1 MPISRINTSGISD
14 SAVTTAKVADDAVT
28 SAKLDTNIAIDGDL
42 TVDTST
48 LKVDST
54 NNKVGI
60 GTSSPENNL
69 HVFTDAHTEG
79 ITIKSTGN
87 TANAIIFD
95 ANRSGSGNTINQLLG
110 KWNGTSV
117 AEINFQTGSDTTN
130 KDDGIIAFRTSSAD
144 NITERMRIENNGEVG
159 INKSSPAA
167 QLHVRSPN
175 MASTRD
181 ALRLQNGV
189 NNTGGYFIRFTNN
202 SDGVAGYVEQTGST
216 AVAYRTSSDHRL
228 KENVVTM
235 TGAIDRV
242 KQLLPK
248 RFNFIEDGTDT
259 VVDGFLAHEAQTV
272 VPEAVGGTHNEVDDD
287 GNPVYQGIDQAKLV
301 PLLTG
306 ALKEAI
312 AKIEALETRIEALE
326 NA

>member
-1 MPISRINTSGISD
+1 MSRIKVNDIQGTSGTD
-14 SAVTTAKVADDAVT
+14 SAITLSGDAVT
-28 SAKLDTNIAIDGDL
+28 VNGAFTSQGIDDNA
-42 TVDTST
+42 TST
-48 LKVDST
+48 AITIDSSE
-54 NNKVGI
+54 NVGI
-60 GTSSPENNL
+60 GTTS
-69 HVFTDAHTEG
+69 G
-79 ITIKSTGN
+79 
-87 TANAIIFD
+87 TAPLEV
-95 ANRSGSGNTINQLLG
+95 SGSSQNVLRVHRDFATNSASSATIRFAGDDSAGNVTDY
-110 KWNGTSV
+110 
-117 AEINFQTGSDTTN
+117 AEIRSFTEVVTDGSEKGALLFGTRES
-130 KDDGIIAFRTSSAD
+130 GS
-144 NITERMRIENNGEVG
+144 ITERMRITSAGLVG
-159 INKSSPAA
+159 INATSPSAM
-167 QLHVRSPN
+167 LHATSPN
-175 MASTRD
+175 MASAYD
-181 ALRLQNGV
+181 ALRVQNAS
-189 NNTGGYFIRFTNN
+189 NNTGGYFIRFVNYTN
-202 SDGVAGYVEQTGST
+202 GVAGYVEQTGST
-216 AVAYRTSSDHRL
+216 TVAYRTSSDHRL

-312 AKIEALETRIEALE
+312 AKIEALETRIETLE